1 MTGERRHFP
10 RAERLVAALEAV
22 NEAVGRAVAWL
33 LVALVMVVVLVVA
46 LRYGFDIGS
55 IALQEAALYLHAFA
69 FMLGVAYTLRHD
81 GHVRVDIFY
90 RRLSPRGRAAVD
102 LGGTLLLLLPL
113 MGFILVA
120 SWGYAAG
127 SWARLEGS
135 PEPGG
140 LPLVFLLKSAI
151 PAMALLMLLQG
162 AALALRSAILLAGG
176 RVADAEPAP
185 REL

>member
-1 MTGERRHFP
+1 MAVETGTFP
-10 RAERLVAALEAV
+10 RTERIIAALEAV
-22 NEAVGRAVAWL
+22 NEAVGRTVAWL
-33 LVALVMVVVLVVA
+33 LVALVAVVVLVVV
-46 LRYGFDIGS
+46 LRYGLDIGS

-90 RRLSPRGRAAVD
+90 RRLSQRGRAAVD
-102 LGGTLLLLLPL
+102 LAGTLLLLLPL
-113 MGFILVA
+113 MGFILAV

-151 PAMALLMLLQG
+151 PAMAILMILQG
-162 AALALRSAILLAGG
+162 VALALRSALRLAGG
-176 RVADAEPAP
+176 APPEAEPAA

>member
-1 MTGERRHFP
+1 MNGERRHFP
-10 RAERLVAALEAV
+10 RSERLVAALEAV
-22 NEAVGRAVAWL
+22 NEAVGRTVAWL
-33 LVALVMVVVLVVA
+33 LVALVAAVLLTVV

-102 LGGTLLLLLPL
+102 LAGTVLLLFPL
-113 MGFILVA
+113 MGFILAV

-151 PAMALLMLLQG
+151 PAMALLMCLQG

-176 RVADAEPAP
+176 RMADAEPAP